1 MTTRFRARGAVA
13 AALALAI
20 LPGCGGGGGNG
31 PTTPPVTQ
39 APAPVRTLI
48 IQGGFSLVGIAEAQR
63 QGAPADYVRHEFTT
77 TGAGTLEVNADWTF
91 SSTQMLVGVVRG
103 ACSFAQ
109 IDTALNGG
117 AVACPEV
124 GGTFPSPKPAR
135 VTITNLAAGSYTLV
149 VANITNI
156 SESGNYQV
164 FLTR

>member
-1 MTTRFRARGAVA
+1 MTTRFRARGTVA

-20 LPGCGGGGGNG
+20 LPGCGGGNG

-91 SSTQMLVGVVRG
+91 SSSQVLVAVVRG

-124 GGTFPSPKPAR
+124 GGAFPSPKPAR
-135 VTITNLAAGSYTLV
+135 VTINNLAAGTYTLV
-149 VANITNI
+149 VANITNNN
-156 SESGNYQV
+156 ESGNYQV